1 MDYNYKKLFSTE
13 RLRQTTISRSRPIEE
28 YYSDRSR
35 LIYSSSFRRLQ
46 QKAQV
51 FSLESN
57 SSVRTRMTH
66 TLEVSDIGRSLSN
79 EIAHQLYASKY
90 IDESEIG
97 LIVSIVENAC
107 LLHDIGNPPF
117 GHFGEEAIRNW
128 ADATFSE
135 KEIGRYNIPDK
146 ELFDKL
152 TEDFKQFDGNP
163 QGLRV
168 ITKLHTER
176 DKYSLNLTYATLLCS
191 MKYVRAAGEKMINVP
206 NTKKAGYFISEKEIV
221 EKIWRKVG
229 IQKHT
234 RYPFAYIMEA
244 ADDIAYCMSDIS
256 DGIEKGIITL
266 QGFAREF
273 RKVWAEKYKKQR
285 CPVRIGR
292 KANSFNQEVSIP
304 WSKML
309 LREAVERYFKFHEK
323 FHSGQEANL
332 ISEDGMGRVLNT
344 MKEVSKRILYSSVQA
359 ESIELT
365 GYAVITGILRH
376 YEKILLMP
384 NKTFSQLVEGK
395 AIEGYDYEKRL
406 FHRLGRR
413 CVEAYKYEIE
423 AINNESPEMFLT
435 KELWYR
441 IHLIIDHVSGMTDEY
456 ALETYQMLEGI
467 NLLKI

>member
-1 MDYNYKKLFSTE
+1 MNYDYKKLFSTK
-13 RLRQTTISRSRPIEE
+13 RMRQTTISRLSPIEE
-28 YYSDRSR
+28 FYSDRSR

-79 EIAHQLYASKY
+79 EIAQRLYKNGY
-90 IDESEIG
+90 IDQSEIG

-128 ADATFSE
+128 ARLTFSE
-135 KEIGRYNIPDK
+135 KGVERFNVPDK
-146 ELFDKL
+146 EQFDKL

-176 DKYSLNLTYATLLCS
+176 DRYSLNLTYATLLCS
-191 MKYVRAAGEKMINVP
+191 MKYVRAAGEKSELP
-206 NTKKAGYFISEKEIV
+206 NTKKAGYYISEKDIIEDLWKEV
-221 EKIWRKVG
+221 KIKE
-229 IQKHT
+229 HT
-234 RYPFAYIMEA
+234 RYPFAYLMEA
-244 ADDIAYCMSDIS
+244 SDDIAYCMSDIS
-256 DGIEKGIITL
+256 DGIEKGIVTL

-273 RKVWAEKYKKQR
+273 RKMWKELYKRQK
-285 CPVRIGR
+285 CPVRIR
-292 KANSFNQEVSIP
+292 QTATSFNQEVSIP
-304 WSKML
+304 WSKKTME
-309 LREAVERYFKFHEK
+309 EAVERFFECHEDFYFGRQ
-323 FHSGQEANL
+323 SDL
-332 ISEDGMGRVLNT
+332 IPEDGMGRVLKT
-344 MKEVSKRILYSSVQA
+344 MKEVSKKILYSSVHA

-365 GYAVITGILRH
+365 GYAVITGILKQ
-376 YEKILLMP
+376 YERILLMP
-384 NKTFSQLVEGK
+384 NKVFSKLVEG
-395 AIEGYDYEKRL
+395 ESVDGYDYEKRL

-413 CVEAYKYEIE
+413 CVQAYKYEIE
-423 AINNESPEMFLT
+423 TITNESPDMYLT

-467 NLLKI
+467 SLLKI